1 MNKLND
7 YVSKDRTEIKNM
19 DEFYE
24 KSREVLIKHKNY
36 IDKTSGVSYDLKLEY
51 VHKGCM
57 YHPKW
62 NDKKNAGYGQM
73 TLKSG
78 YILHLQVENDDESVA
93 TDIYE
98 TFDADRFSDAIVE
111 VNRICEMINN

>member
-1 MNKLND
+1 MDLLNS
-7 YVSKDRTEIKNM
+7 YISKERTEFKSQ

-24 KSREVLIKHKNY
+24 KSHEVIIKRKQLEVKG
-36 IDKTSGVSYDLKLEY
+36 ISYDLTLEY
-51 VHKGCM
+51 VHKGCL

-62 NDKKNAGYGQM
+62 IDKKNAGYAQM

-78 YILHLQVENDDESVA
+78 YILRLQVENDDESVA

-98 TFDADRFSDAIVE
+98 TFDEERFSDAVVE
-111 VNRICEMINN
+111 VNRICEMIKG